1 VHGTEVVNA
10 VIDNVEL
17 IGLIGLPDSL
27 DQELEL
33 VQGKTIDLQKI
44 WIGNPIL
51 VGIEIMEVAQ

>member
-17 IGLIGLPDSL
+17 IGLIGLPYSL